1 MIDEGLGQLHVLG
14 THAPDFVPAGTSLP
28 APRTYP
34 DGFCAMASTGM
45 LGALSGA
52 SPTVPSVWRLR
63 RDRAAS
69 RERPCR
75 SG

>member
-1 MIDEGLGQLHVLG
+1 MFLARTRPILCQ
-14 THAPDFVPAGTSLP
+14 PARHFP